1 MKNTGKQ
8 LIEVICNIGT
18 NKFLD
23 SFFCLIKCKLFYKNP
38 RKCSGSKDLLIGFI
52 LDDLKNIQ
60 RNVEVF
66 LACFL
71 NVFNHI
77 PADLYLLKVNNRNI
91 RKMCKICTK
100 LRKEEKIL
108 GVIIDNKLRFK
119 SHIKNL
125 CKKSSQKIWALSCL
139 IND

>member
-1 MKNTGKQ
+1 M
-8 LIEVICNIGT
+8 
-18 NKFLD
+18 
-23 SFFCLIKCKLFYKNP
+23 FYKNP
-38 RKCSGSKDLLIGFI
+38 RKCSGSKDLLISFI

-71 NVFNHI
+71 NVFMFFNHI

-91 RKMCKICTK
+91 GKMRKICTK

-108 GVIIDNKLRFK
+108 GVIINNKLRFK
-119 SHIKNL
+119 SHVKNL
-125 CKKSSQKIWALSCL
+125 CKKSSQKIWALSSL
-139 IND
+139 INYLNTVQLLSISMDVLF